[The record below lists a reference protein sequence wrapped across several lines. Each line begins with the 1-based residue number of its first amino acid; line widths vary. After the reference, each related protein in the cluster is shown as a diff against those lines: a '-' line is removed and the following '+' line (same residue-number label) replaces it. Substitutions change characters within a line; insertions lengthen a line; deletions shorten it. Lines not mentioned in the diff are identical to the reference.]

1 MAVRRSAARAGLNS
15 TPPLADASATKSV
28 LILEFF
34 LGTVARDFEIFFL
47 ALKTTE
53 NQYFL

>member
-1 MAVRRSAARAGLNS
+1 VAVRRSAARAGLNS